1 MLEFWVCFTGTVAFE
16 EVGFTAEVFFVLF
29 VLLEVVFFVV
39 FGSGLSGTEMVT
51 PFGVE
56 EVDFFVWV
64 LEVFVL
70 FLEETTVFPLVPTY
84 LTVPS
89 GIVV

>member
-1 MLEFWVCFTGTVAFE
+1 MLEFWVCFTGTVVFE
-16 EVGFTAEVFFVLF
+16 VVVFAVEVFFVPDG
-29 VLLEVVFFVV
+29 LLEVVFFVV
-39 FGSGLSGTEMVT
+39 FGLGSSGTEIVT

-56 EVDFFVWV
+56 EVVFFVCV
-64 LEVFVL
+64 PEVFVL

-89 GIVV
+89 GMVV